1 MKKTVR
7 LSAMLLSLCMMVTM
21 MAGCGNSGG
30 GTDAAKEETNQ
41 GTTQN
46 SESGDK
52 KEEAPADDAQN
63 GEGSVDAENVPE
75 DQKYGGVLTMALS
88 AVASNL
94 DPIKY
99 TGVYEDQII
108 RTVGDTLVGYNKDMS
123 KMVGIL
129 ATEWTVNEAG
139 DVYHFKLRDDV
150 YFQKGQ
156 YQDGR
161 QMTAEDVKYSLERSA
176 KESALNRL
184 EMLDHVEVTGDFEV
198 DCYLKTPNSAF
209 LAALNNGGNII
220 VPKEEVEGW
229 GDDFGAHLVGT
240 GPFAMK
246 ELITDQSCELV
257 RNDNYWGPKP
267 YLDGV
272 MFRFITDVNMR
283 INALRSGEVQIAN
296 DLRDE
301 SIKIAREDPNLKTN
315 EVPGMQVNYMYMNM
329 MEGPT
334 KDIKVRTAIIQAL
347 DIDQLNKALYQ
358 YDEADRAYMPLPP
371 ISWGYD
377 ASLEASV
384 PKYDPEN
391 AKKLLAEAGYP
402 DGFTMEYYTSDSAS
416 AMKVATIFQQ
426 YMKQNLNIDVQI
438 KTAQWGTFSATGA
451 SGKAPIYSMSWTWD
465 PDPYF
470 YLNQMFHSSAIGSLG
485 NGQGFNSPEVDKLL
499 DDAVKTADQE
509 ERAELY
515 KQALKIIV
523 ESNAQIDYSNAKV
536 IDGLSNKVQ
545 GYTSFADKHIV
556 ICNPEINT
564 WLAK

>member
-1 MKKTVR
+1 MKVKK
-7 LSAMLLSLCMMVTM
+7 LLAIAMALCMTVSM
-21 MAGCGNSGG
+21 MTGCSSGESQEE
-30 GTDAAKEETNQ
+30 TPKEETSQATEEN
-41 GTTQN
+41 
-46 SESGDK
+46 
-52 KEEAPADDAQN
+52 KEEKSEDNTEQEAA
-63 GEGSVDAENVPE
+63 NVPE
-75 DQKYGGVLTMALS
+75 EEKYGGVLTMALS

-94 DPIKY
+94 DPVKF
-99 TGVYEDQII
+99 TGTYEDQII
-108 RTVGDTLVGYNKDMS
+108 RTIGDTLVTYNHDMTEL
-123 KMVGIL
+123 VGAL
-129 ATEWTVNEAG
+129 ATEWSANEAG

-150 YFQKGQ
+150 YFQKGK

-184 EMLDHVEVTGDFEV
+184 DMLDHVEVINDFEI

-229 GDDFGAHLVGT
+229 GEDFGAHLVGT

-246 ELITDQSCELV
+246 EMITDQSCEVV

-272 MFRFITDVNMR
+272 IFRFITDVNMR
-283 INALRSGEVQIAN
+283 SNALRSGEVQIAN
-296 DLRDE
+296 DLKNE
-301 SIKIAREDPNLKTN
+301 SIKIVREDENLKTN

-329 MEGPT
+329 KEGPT
-334 KDIKVRTAIIQAL
+334 ADIRVRTAIIQAL
-347 DIDQLNKALYQ
+347 DIEQMNKALYQ
-358 YDEADRAYMPLPP
+358 YGEAERAYMPLPP

-377 ASLEASV
+377 ETLEDSV
-384 PKYDPEN
+384 PKYDPEA

-438 KTAQWGTFSATGA
+438 KTAQWGTFSAMGA
-451 SGKAPIYSMSWTWD
+451 SGKAPIYGMSWTWD

-485 NGQGFNSPEVDKLL
+485 NGQGFSNPEVDKLL
-499 DDAVKTADQE
+499 DEAVKISDQE
-509 ERAELY
+509 ERAKLY

-523 ESNAQIDYSNAKV
+523 ESNAQINYSNMKI

-545 GYTSFADKHIV
+545 GYDSYADRHIV
-556 ICNPEINT
+556 ICSPEVNT
-564 WLAK
+564 WLMK

>member
-1 MKKTVR
+1 MKKSKRFVALLT
-7 LSAMLLSLCMMVTM
+7 ALSLAVTM
-21 MAGCGNSGG
+21 LAGCGGG
-30 GTDAAKEETNQ
+30 SQSAETPEGGAQ
-41 GTTQN
+41 AEGTTQ
-46 SESGDK
+46 ETPASG
-52 KEEAPADDAQN
+52 EE
-63 GEGSVDAENVPE
+63 VDPTTVPE
-75 DQKYGGVLTMALS
+75 EERYGGVLTMALS

-108 RTVGDTLVGYNKDMS
+108 RTVGDTLVAYNHDMS
-123 KMVGIL
+123 ELVGVL
-129 ATEWTVNEAG
+129 ATEWSANETG
-139 DVYHFKLRDDV
+139 DVYNFKLRDDV
-150 YFQKGQ
+150 YFQKGT

-176 KESALNRL
+176 NESALNRL
-184 EMLDHVEVTGDFEV
+184 EMLDHVEVVGDFEV
-198 DCYLKTPNSAF
+198 NCYLKSPNSAF

-229 GDDFGAHLVGT
+229 GDEFGAHLVGT

-246 ELITDQSCELV
+246 ELVTDQSCELV

-283 INALRSGEVQIAN
+283 ANALRSGEVHVAN

-301 SIKIAREDPNLKTN
+301 SIKTVREDPNLKTN

-334 KDIKVRTAIIQAL
+334 ADIRVRTAIIQAL
-347 DIDQLNKALYQ
+347 DIDQLNAALYQ
-358 YDEADRAYMPLPP
+358 YGEAERAYQPLPP

-377 ASLEASV
+377 ETSNDLV

-402 DGFTMEYYTSDSAS
+402 DGFTMEYYTSDSAAS
-416 AMKVATIFQQ
+416 MKVATIFQQ

-485 NGQGFNSPEVDKLL
+485 NGQGFNDPEVDRLL
-499 DDAVKTADQE
+499 DEAVKVTDQAK
-509 ERAELY
+509 RAELY
-515 KQALKIIV
+515 KEAVRIIMKA
-523 ESNAQIDYSNAKV
+523 NAQIDYSNAMV
-536 IDGLSNKVQ
+536 IDGLSKKVQ
-545 GYTSFADKHIV
+545 GYDSYADKHVV
-556 ICNPEINT
+556 ICSPEVNT
-564 WLAK
+564 WLMK

>member
-1 MKKTVR
+1 MKKSKRFVALLT
-7 LSAMLLSLCMMVTM
+7 ALSLAVTM
-21 MAGCGNSGG
+21 LAGCGGG
-30 GTDAAKEETNQ
+30 SQSAETSEGGAQ
-41 GTTQN
+41 AEGTTQ
-46 SESGDK
+46 ETPASG
-52 KEEAPADDAQN
+52 EE
-63 GEGSVDAENVPE
+63 VDPTSVPE
-75 DQKYGGVLTMALS
+75 EERYGGVLTMALS

-108 RTVGDTLVGYNKDMS
+108 RTVGDTLVAYNHDMS
-123 KMVGIL
+123 ELVGVL
-129 ATEWTVNEAG
+129 ATEWSANETG
-139 DVYHFKLRDDV
+139 DVYNFKLRDDV
-150 YFQKGQ
+150 YFQKGT

-176 KESALNRL
+176 NESALNRL
-184 EMLDHVEVTGDFEV
+184 EMLDHVEVVGDFEV
-198 DCYLKTPNSAF
+198 NCYLKSPNSAF

-229 GDDFGAHLVGT
+229 GDEFGAHLVGT

-246 ELITDQSCELV
+246 ELVTDQSCELV
-257 RNDNYWGPKP
+257 RNDNYWGPRP

-283 INALRSGEVQIAN
+283 ANALRSGEVHVAN

-301 SIKIAREDPNLKTN
+301 SIKTVREDPNLKTN

-334 KDIKVRTAIIQAL
+334 ADIRVRTAIIQAL
-347 DIDQLNKALYQ
+347 DIDQLNAALYQ
-358 YDEADRAYMPLPP
+358 YGEAERAYQPLPP

-377 ASLEASV
+377 ETSNDLV

-402 DGFTMEYYTSDSAS
+402 DGFTMEYYTSDSAAS
-416 AMKVATIFQQ
+416 MKVATIFQQ

-485 NGQGFNSPEVDKLL
+485 NGQGFNDPEVDRLL
-499 DDAVKTADQE
+499 DEAVKVTDQAK
-509 ERAELY
+509 RAELY
-515 KQALKIIV
+515 KEAVRIIMKA
-523 ESNAQIDYSNAKV
+523 NAQIDYSNAMV
-536 IDGLSNKVQ
+536 IDGLSKKVQ
-545 GYTSFADKHIV
+545 GYDSYADKHVV
-556 ICNPEINT
+556 ICSPEVNT
-564 WLAK
+564 WLMK

>member
-1 MKKTVR
+1 MKKSKRFVT
-7 LSAMLLSLCMMVTM
+7 LLTALSLAVTM
-21 MAGCGNSGG
+21 LAGCGGG
-30 GTDAAKEETNQ
+30 SQSAETSEGGAQ
-41 GTTQN
+41 AEGTTQ
-46 SESGDK
+46 ETPASG
-52 KEEAPADDAQN
+52 EE
-63 GEGSVDAENVPE
+63 VDPTSVPE
-75 DQKYGGVLTMALS
+75 EERYGGVLTMALS

-108 RTVGDTLVGYNKDMS
+108 RTVGDTLVAYNHDMS
-123 KMVGIL
+123 ELVGVL
-129 ATEWTVNEAG
+129 ATEWSANETG
-139 DVYHFKLRDDV
+139 DVYNFKLRDDV
-150 YFQKGQ
+150 YFQKGT

-176 KESALNRL
+176 NESALNRL
-184 EMLDHVEVTGDFEV
+184 EMLDHVEVVGDFEV
-198 DCYLKTPNSAF
+198 NCYLKSPNSAF

-229 GDDFGAHLVGT
+229 GDEFGAHLVGT

-246 ELITDQSCELV
+246 ELVTDQSCELV

-283 INALRSGEVQIAN
+283 ANALRSGEVHVAN

-301 SIKIAREDPNLKTN
+301 SIKTVREDPNLKTN
-315 EVPGMQVNYMYMNM
+315 EVPGMQVSYMYMNM

-334 KDIKVRTAIIQAL
+334 ADIRVRTAIIQAL
-347 DIDQLNKALYQ
+347 DIDQLNAALYQ
-358 YDEADRAYMPLPP
+358 YGEAERAYQPLPP

-377 ASLEASV
+377 ETSNDLV

-402 DGFTMEYYTSDSAS
+402 DGFTMEYYTSDSAAS
-416 AMKVATIFQQ
+416 MKVATIFQQ

-485 NGQGFNSPEVDKLL
+485 NGQGFNDPEVDRLL
-499 DDAVKTADQE
+499 DEAVKVTDQAK
-509 ERAELY
+509 RAELY
-515 KQALKIIV
+515 KEAVRIIMKA
-523 ESNAQIDYSNAKV
+523 NAQIDYSNSMV
-536 IDGLSNKVQ
+536 IDGLSKKVQ
-545 GYTSFADKHIV
+545 GYDSYADKHVV
-556 ICNPEINT
+556 ICSPEVNT
-564 WLAK
+564 WLMK

>member
-1 MKKTVR
+1 MKKSMR
-7 LSAMLLSLCMMVTM
+7 LSAILLSFCMMITM
-21 MAGCGNSGG
+21 MAGCGGSNSGG
-30 GTDAAKEETNQ
+30 TTPSTDAPKEETADN
-41 GTTQN
+41 T
-46 SESGDK
+46 SSGDASAETK
-52 KEEAPADDAQN
+52 TEDTSA
-63 GEGSVDAENVPE
+63 DAESVPE
-75 DQKYGGVLTMALS
+75 DQRYGGVLTMALS

-108 RTVGDTLVGYNKDMS
+108 RTVADTLVGYNKDMS

-129 ATEWTVNEAG
+129 ATEWSANEAG
-139 DVYHFKLRDDV
+139 DVYNFKLRDDV
-150 YFQKGQ
+150 YFQKGK

-161 QMTAEDVKYSLERSA
+161 QMKAEDVKYALERSA
-176 KESALNRL
+176 NESALNRL
-184 EMLDHVEVTGDFEV
+184 EMLDHVEVVGDFEV
-198 DCYLKTPNSAF
+198 NCYLKTPNSAF
-209 LAALNNGGNII
+209 LAALNNGGNVI

-257 RNDNYWGPKP
+257 RSDNYWGPKP

-272 MFRFITDVNMR
+272 IFRFITDVNMR
-283 INALRSGEVQIAN
+283 INALRSGEVQISN

-347 DIDQLNKALYQ
+347 DVDQLCKALYQ

-377 ASLEASV
+377 QALEASV

-499 DDAVKTADQE
+499 DDAVKVSDQE
-509 ERAELY
+509 ERAKLY

-523 ESNAQIDYSNAKV
+523 ESNAQIDYSNAKI

-564 WLAK
+564 WLMK

>member
-1 MKKTVR
+1 MKKSKRFVALLT
-7 LSAMLLSLCMMVTM
+7 ALSLAVTM
-21 MAGCGNSGG
+21 LAGCGGG
-30 GTDAAKEETNQ
+30 SQSAETSEGGAQ
-41 GTTQN
+41 AEGTTQ
-46 SESGDK
+46 ETPASG
-52 KEEAPADDAQN
+52 EE
-63 GEGSVDAENVPE
+63 VDPTTVPE
-75 DQKYGGVLTMALS
+75 EERYGGVLTMALS

-108 RTVGDTLVGYNKDMS
+108 RTVGDTLVAYNHDMS
-123 KMVGIL
+123 ELVGVL
-129 ATEWTVNEAG
+129 ATEWSANETG
-139 DVYHFKLRDDV
+139 DVYNFKLRDDV
-150 YFQKGQ
+150 YFQKGT

-176 KESALNRL
+176 NESALNRL
-184 EMLDHVEVTGDFEV
+184 EMLDHVEVVGDFEV
-198 DCYLKTPNSAF
+198 NCYLKSPNSAF

-229 GDDFGAHLVGT
+229 GDEFGAHLVGT

-246 ELITDQSCELV
+246 ELVTDQSCELV

-283 INALRSGEVQIAN
+283 ANALRSGEVHVAN

-301 SIKIAREDPNLKTN
+301 SIKTVREDPNLKTN

-334 KDIKVRTAIIQAL
+334 ADIRVRTAIIQAL
-347 DIDQLNKALYQ
+347 DIDQLNAALYQ
-358 YDEADRAYMPLPP
+358 YGEAERAYQPLPP

-377 ASLEASV
+377 ETSNDLV

-402 DGFTMEYYTSDSAS
+402 DGFTMEYYTSDSAAS
-416 AMKVATIFQQ
+416 MKVATIFQQ

-485 NGQGFNSPEVDKLL
+485 NGQGFNDPEVDRLL
-499 DDAVKTADQE
+499 DEAVKVTDQAK
-509 ERAELY
+509 RAELY
-515 KQALKIIV
+515 KEAVRIIMKA
-523 ESNAQIDYSNAKV
+523 NAQIDYSNAMV
-536 IDGLSNKVQ
+536 IDGLSKKVQ
-545 GYTSFADKHIV
+545 GYDSYADKHVV
-556 ICNPEINT
+556 ICSPEVNT
-564 WLAK
+564 WLMK

>member
-1 MKKTVR
+1 MKKSKRFVALLT
-7 LSAMLLSLCMMVTM
+7 ALSLAVTM
-21 MAGCGNSGG
+21 LAGCGGG
-30 GTDAAKEETNQ
+30 SQSAETSEGGAQ
-41 GTTQN
+41 AEGTTQ
-46 SESGDK
+46 ETPASG
-52 KEEAPADDAQN
+52 EE
-63 GEGSVDAENVPE
+63 VDPTTVPE
-75 DQKYGGVLTMALS
+75 EERYGGVLTMALS

-108 RTVGDTLVGYNKDMS
+108 RTVGDTLVAYNHDMS
-123 KMVGIL
+123 ELVGVL
-129 ATEWTVNEAG
+129 ATEWSANETG
-139 DVYHFKLRDDV
+139 DVYNFKLRDDV
-150 YFQKGQ
+150 YFQKGT

-176 KESALNRL
+176 NESALNRL
-184 EMLDHVEVTGDFEV
+184 EMLDHVEVVGDFEV
-198 DCYLKTPNSAF
+198 NCYLKSPNSAF

-229 GDDFGAHLVGT
+229 GDEFGAHLVGT

-246 ELITDQSCELV
+246 ELVTDQSCELV

-283 INALRSGEVQIAN
+283 ANALRSGEVHVAN

-301 SIKIAREDPNLKTN
+301 SIKTVREDPNLKTN

-334 KDIKVRTAIIQAL
+334 ADIRVRTAIIQAL
-347 DIDQLNKALYQ
+347 DIDQLNAALFQ
-358 YDEADRAYMPLPP
+358 YGEAERAYQPLPP

-377 ASLEASV
+377 ETSNDLV

-402 DGFTMEYYTSDSAS
+402 DGFTMEFYTSDSAGS
-416 AMKVATIFQQ
+416 MKIATIFQQ

-485 NGQGFNSPEVDKLL
+485 NGQGFNDPEVDRLL
-499 DDAVKTADQE
+499 DEAVKVTDQAK
-509 ERAELY
+509 RAELY
-515 KQALKIIV
+515 KEAVRIIMKA
-523 ESNAQIDYSNAKV
+523 NAQIDYSNAMV
-536 IDGLSNKVQ
+536 IDGLSKKVQ
-545 GYTSFADKHIV
+545 GYDSYADKHVV
-556 ICNPEINT
+556 ICSPEVNT
-564 WLAK
+564 WLMK